1 MFNIEEELKRLPDKP
16 GVYIMKNKVDE
27 IIYVGKANSLKKR
40 VRQYFQSTRNNPPKV
55 NAMIKHIHE
64 FEYII
69 VDNEVEALVLEA
81 NMIKD
86 NKPKYNILLRD
97 DKQYPYIKVTLNE
110 KFPRVIKTRQVFK
123 DGGKYYGPYPNA
135 TAVNS
140 VIETIHDIYPI
151 RTCKLTLEKNMGKV
165 RPCLNYHLGRCLGT
179 CIGIVDEDFYMKM
192 IHEVIGFLNGKD
204 NSLIKNIDEKMI
216 KAAEDMDYE
225 AAATYRDQVNSL
237 KLLQEEQKIVS
248 PNLIDQDIIAM
259 ARGVEEVCIQIFFIR
274 GGKILGRE
282 HFIMED
288 NFMEDRNEILS
299 SFLKQFYIGTAYVP
313 KEIIIENEIEDID
326 IMSRWLEN
334 KRGSKV
340 SIIVPKRGE
349 KFALLELVSKNA
361 KDMLNKYGDKFLKKH
376 RENMKALEI
385 IQNSMELEELPIR
398 IEAFDISNISGV
410 ESVGSMVV
418 FENGESKKSDYRRF
432 RIRSVTTP
440 DDYGSLEEVLKRRFM
455 RGLQE
460 KESLKQDSIE
470 IGFSSFP
477 DLIMMDGGKGQV
489 NIALKVLNE
498 FGINIPVCGLVKDDF
513 HKTRGIMYNNKEIIL
528 PKDNLGF
535 RLIYKIQEEAHRF
548 AINYHRSLRTKT
560 MFKSELDDINGIGQ
574 KRKTALLKHFQ
585 SLDKIKNA
593 SVEELRSVEG
603 MNIKAAEQLY
613 EHFHK
618 KEEV

>member
-560 MFKSELDDINGIGQ
+560 MFKSELDDITGIGQ